1 MEKKVEMNK
10 LLTVRQVAELTGWQ
24 EQTVYQKV
32 HLREIE
38 FIRLGRNI
46 RFESKTIQKLI
57 DLGRVPALDSRT

>member
-1 MEKKVEMNK
+1 MEKKVELNK

-38 FIRLGRNI
+38 YIKLGRNI
-46 RFESKTIQKLI
+46 RFELTTIQKLI
-57 DLGRVPALDSRT
+57 DMGRVPALGSRT

>member
-1 MEKKVEMNK
+1 MEKRVELSK

-38 FIRLGRNI
+38 YIKLGRNI
-46 RFESKTIQKLI
+46 RFESKTIQELI
-57 DLGRVPALDSRT
+57 DKGRIPVLDSRT

>member
-1 MEKKVEMNK
+1 MERNVELSK

-38 FIRLGRNI
+38 YIKLGRNI

-57 DLGRVPALDSRT
+57 DLGRVPVLDSRT